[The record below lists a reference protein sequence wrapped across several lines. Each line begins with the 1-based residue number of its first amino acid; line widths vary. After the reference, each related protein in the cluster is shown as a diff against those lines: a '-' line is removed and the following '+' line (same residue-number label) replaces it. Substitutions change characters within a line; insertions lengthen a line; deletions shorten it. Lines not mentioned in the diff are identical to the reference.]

1 MILKLKAIVRR
12 FQEGTVRH
20 ALEQPPTSSCDDYGI
35 FDFNW
40 ILSPSTVN
48 LPYP

>member
-1 MILKLKAIVRR
+1 MILKHKAIVGR

-40 ILSPSTVN
+40 IISPSTAN
-48 LPYP
+48 LP